1 MPGSPRFLLQSL
13 PATLGLPCVRKS
25 LQRVLVMDAFSEV
38 LSAVKLKGA
47 LFFNAEF
54 ASPWGLAAPRS
65 DFLAPALLPGA
76 EHLIIF
82 HLLIEGSAFVQLD
95 DGRPIGLSA
104 GDIVIFPHG
113 DSHKFGNGAP
123 TQVLDGEAMLALI
136 RCRGLGGMRA
146 GGSGEVSRFVCG
158 YMACDPQLCRPI
170 LAGLPRVLKVNVRS
184 GASGRWLEASIL
196 RLVDEVGSAQP
207 GSQAMLAKL
216 SEALFV
222 ETLRQY
228 VGALPAEETGWLA
241 GARDEVVGKSL
252 AILHSRV
259 DHPWTIAE
267 LSKEVG
273 MSRSALLERFAR
285 YLSEP
290 PMAYLTR
297 WRLQLAARRLT
308 STPRSVAQ
316 ISGEVGYESEA
327 AFSRAFKREFGS
339 PPAKFRRAS
348 RTQPIAASGGSRS
361 HARHGL

>member
-1 MPGSPRFLLQSL
+1 
-13 PATLGLPCVRKS
+13 
-25 LQRVLVMDAFSEV
+25 MDAFSEV

-54 ASPWGLAAPRS
+54 SSPWGIAAPRS
-65 DFLAPALLPGA
+65 DSMAPDLLPGA

-82 HLLIEGSAFVQLD
+82 HLLIEGSAFVQLEG
-95 DGRPIGLSA
+95 GRPIGLSA

-113 DSHKFGNGAP
+113 DPHRFGNGEP
-123 TQVLDGEAMLALI
+123 SQVLDGEGMLALI
-136 RCRGLGGMRA
+136 RCRGLGPMRA
-146 GGSGEVSRFVCG
+146 GGTGEVTRFVCG

-184 GASGRWLEASIL
+184 RASGRWLEDSIL
-196 RLVDEVGSAQP
+196 RLVEEVDSAQP

-228 VGALPAEETGWLA
+228 VGGLPAEETGWLA

-308 STPRSVAQ
+308 STPRSVAE

-348 RTQPIAASGGSRS
+348 RTGLTAAASGRSSS

>member
-1 MPGSPRFLLQSL
+1 
-13 PATLGLPCVRKS
+13 
-25 LQRVLVMDAFSEV
+25 MDAFSEV
-38 LSAVKLKGA
+38 LSAVKLEGA

-54 ASPWGLAAPRS
+54 SLPWGMASPHS
-65 DFLAPALLPGA
+65 DSMAPALLPGA

-82 HLLIEGSAFVQLD
+82 HLLIEGSAFVQLE

-113 DSHKFGNGAP
+113 DPHRLGNGSP
-123 TQVLDGEAMLALI
+123 SQLLDRESMLALI
-136 RCRGLGGMRA
+136 RCRNLGPMRA
-146 GGSGEVSRFVCG
+146 GGDGEVTRFVCG

-170 LAGLPRVLKVNVRS
+170 LEGLPRVLKVNIRS
-184 GASGRWLEASIL
+184 GAAGQWLEDSIGH
-196 RLVDEVGSAQP
+196 LVEEVGSHQP
-207 GSQAMLAKL
+207 GSEAMLAKL

-222 ETLRQY
+222 QTLRQY
-228 VGALPAEETGWLA
+228 VASLPAEETGWLA
-241 GARDEVVGKSL
+241 GARDPVVGKSL

-267 LSKEVG
+267 LAKEVG
-273 MSRSALLERFAR
+273 LSRSALVERFGR

-308 STPRSVAQ
+308 STPRSVAEIAGQ
-316 ISGEVGYESEA
+316 VGYESEA

-339 PPAKFRRAS
+339 PPAKFRRER
-348 RTQPIAASGGSRS
+348 RTERTGAHSGGSTPL
-361 HARHGL
+361 AEQGV

>member
-1 MPGSPRFLLQSL
+1 
-13 PATLGLPCVRKS
+13 
-25 LQRVLVMDAFSEV
+25 MDAFSEV
-38 LSAVKLKGA
+38 LSAVKLRGA

-54 ASPWGLAAPRS
+54 SAPWGFAAPRS
-65 DFLAPALLPGA
+65 NAMAPDLLPGA

-82 HLLIEGSAFVQLD
+82 HLLIDGAAFAQLE

-113 DSHKFGNGAP
+113 DPHTFGNGSP
-123 TQVLDGEAMLALI
+123 SQVLNGEGMLALI
-136 RCRGLGGMRA
+136 RCRDLGPMRT
-146 GGSGEVSRFVCG
+146 GGGGEVTRFVCG

-184 GASGRWLEASIL
+184 GASGHWLEGSIR
-196 RLVDEVGSAQP
+196 RLVEEVGSDQP
-207 GSQAMLAKL
+207 GSEAMLAKL

-228 VGALPAEETGWLA
+228 VASLPAEETGWLA
-241 GARDEVVGKSL
+241 GARDPEVGKSL

-267 LSKEVG
+267 LAKEVG
-273 MSRSALLERFAR
+273 MSRTALVERFGR

-308 STPRSVAQ
+308 STPRSVAE
-316 ISGEVGYESEA
+316 IAGEVGYESEA
-327 AFSRAFKREFGS
+327 AFNRAFKREFGS
-339 PPAKFRRAS
+339 PPARFRRERRTEPTGAS
-348 RTQPIAASGGSRS
+348 SGRS
-361 HARHGL
+361 ISQAVQGA

>member
-1 MPGSPRFLLQSL
+1 
-13 PATLGLPCVRKS
+13 
-25 LQRVLVMDAFSEV
+25 MDAFSEV

-54 ASPWGLAAPRS
+54 SAPWGFTSPRS
-65 DFLAPALLPGA
+65 DSLAPALLPGT

-82 HLLIEGSAFVQLD
+82 HLLIEGSAFAQLE
-95 DGRPIGLSA
+95 DGSPIGLSA

-113 DSHKFGNGAP
+113 DPHRLGSGSP
-123 TQVLDGEAMLALI
+123 SQLLSQESMLELI
-136 RCRGLGGMRA
+136 QCRNLGPMRA
-146 GGSGEVSRFVCG
+146 GGNGEVTRFVCG

-170 LAGLPRVLKVNVRS
+170 LAGLPRVLKVNARA
-184 GASGRWLEASIL
+184 GASGQWLEDSIG
-196 RLVDEVGSAQP
+196 RLVQEVGSNQP
-207 GSQAMLAKL
+207 GSEAMLAKL

-228 VGALPAEETGWLA
+228 VASLPAEETGWLA
-241 GARDEVVGKSL
+241 GARDPVVGKSL

-267 LSKEVG
+267 LAQEVG
-273 MSRSALLERFAR
+273 MSRSALLERFSR

-297 WRLQLAARRLT
+297 WRLQLAARTLA
-308 STPRSVAQ
+308 STPRSVAE
-316 ISGEVGYESEA
+316 IAGEVGYESEA

-339 PPAKFRRAS
+339 PPAKFRRERRAESTGTPSGKSAS
-348 RTQPIAASGGSRS
+348 QAGQGV
-361 HARHGL
+361 